1 MAEFQKECD
10 EYGCSPVT
18 VQWQNVTN
26 MLLAQTEP
34 KDRKQRQKE
43 IDKCWV
49 ALCDDCGWEN
59 AEKVMIPIA
68 PTIREMEKKAHSK
81 LRRHIEEKDKVKW
94 YNSGK
99 HGSEEENLKKKLRVW
114 TRVALTTTALSSQ
127 KPQSR
132 ERKQEVNSSAARE
145 RNEEN
150 TGSTQTILCSAP
162 RKAQPTSLYPTLSH
176 PPSYELPKQQVVM
189 TVNGGEMDVAVGE
202 MTGEID
208 RIRKE
213 FDELKTAVNKGVED
227 TLVKA
232 QRVMEE
238 VERTRHEQEESEKG
252 DNENTEEDIIFAK
265 PINTSTPN
273 PQAGTDMLTGP
284 IPVQFAGKMTLGEPI
299 AHRLRSRKQ
308 PGHPDHEEEKE
319 EREHYLNYDPSRQ
332 LQVPQ
337 MQAPLMH
344 RPGGNSQYQP
354 WSHSDMTAIA
364 SKLPPIT
371 SGGSRWLSK
380 LTALSHGTDLA
391 LGDLRCLLGQ
401 ILTASQMQNLELDA
415 NTMYV
420 ANEIPFTRVSTVVSQ
435 TLRRL
440 YPVPPTVYQNIK
452 FRIKPGETGAAY
464 YFRCAAEWEQMV
476 EENSLNN
483 PVTRDIFRAAVM
495 TGAPN
500 GVKQAMENNPDI
512 PVASNE
518 VWERH
523 LVHHTDR
530 AVERANKEEEELE
543 RVKTQL
549 LKLQLEKAKSEGTT
563 KKAKQMPQHTPN
575 APQPIDPYQGPPY
588 SGSPFGGPTH
598 HHPYSNPHYAQG
610 PNRRQGPPWRGN
622 GRGQPERGR
631 GGFER
636 DQCFECGEYGH
647 WARNCPQK
655 SAQSQ
660 GQSNGPPAGGWGPRR
675 GGTGGRG
682 RGPQTPYNPGQRFPS
697 PSNLQAPV
705 HPTWGP
711 EGGAE
716 EC

>member
-1 MAEFQKECD
+1 
-10 EYGCSPVT
+10 
-18 VQWQNVTN
+18 
-26 MLLAQTEP
+26 
-34 KDRKQRQKE
+34 
-43 IDKCWV
+43 
-49 ALCDDCGWEN
+49 
-59 AEKVMIPIA
+59 MIPIA

-81 LRRHIEEKDKVKW
+81 LRRHIDEKDKVKW

-150 TGSTQTILCSAP
+150 TVSTQTILCSAP
-162 RKAQPTSLYPTLSH
+162 RKTQPTSLYPTLSH
-176 PPSYELPKQQVVM
+176 PPSYEPPKQQVVM
-189 TVNGGEMDVAVGE
+189 TINGGEMDVAVGE

-232 QRVMEE
+232 RRVMEE

-265 PINTSTPN
+265 LINTSTPN
-273 PQAGTDMLTGP
+273 PQAGTNMLTGP

-420 ANEIPFTRVSTVVSQ
+420 ANEIPFTRG
-435 TLRRL
+435 
-440 YPVPPTVYQNIK
+440 
-452 FRIKPGETGAAY
+452 RIIVIN
-464 YFRCAAEWEQMV
+464 F
-476 EENSLNN
+476 N
-483 PVTRDIFRAAVM
+483 
-495 TGAPN
+495 
-500 GVKQAMENNPDI
+500 
-512 PVASNE
+512 
-518 VWERH
+518 
-523 LVHHTDR
+523 
-530 AVERANKEEEELE
+530 
-543 RVKTQL
+543 
-549 LKLQLEKAKSEGTT
+549 
-563 KKAKQMPQHTPN
+563 
-575 APQPIDPYQGPPY
+575 
-588 SGSPFGGPTH
+588 
-598 HHPYSNPHYAQG
+598 
-610 PNRRQGPPWRGN
+610 
-622 GRGQPERGR
+622 
-631 GGFER
+631 
-636 DQCFECGEYGH
+636 
-647 WARNCPQK
+647 
-655 SAQSQ
+655 
-660 GQSNGPPAGGWGPRR
+660 
-675 GGTGGRG
+675 
-682 RGPQTPYNPGQRFPS
+682 
-697 PSNLQAPV
+697 
-705 HPTWGP
+705 
-711 EGGAE
+711 
-716 EC
+716 